1 VPHAF
6 VRIYSEAGPLTGIL
20 RERKD
25 EVRSIMTSVPGF
37 NFYGIMDT
45 GSGIVSLTVCDSQE
59 GTDESI
65 ARAAEW
71 IMTNSP
77 ADFKIDPPQILQ
89 GEPVVRFQ
97 AENLPEDAQG
107 AHVALRVFD
116 APAPPGLA
124 DRADAIRE
132 FMSAMPGFRSYWAI
146 ATANGGVSIISGDDK
161 ASVDAIGERMREFIT
176 TTYPER
182 QPRPVAQLIEGTAL
196 FRAAAQA
203 TPA

>member
-1 VPHAF
+1 VPHAV
-6 VRIYSEAGPLTGIL
+6 VRIYPEAGPLTGIL

-59 GTDESI
+59 GIDESI

-89 GEPVVRFQ
+89 GEPVIRFQ
-97 AENLPEDAQG
+97 AENIPESG
-107 AHVALRVFD
+107 AHVALRVFA
-116 APAPPGLA
+116 APAPQGLA

-132 FMSAMPGFRSYWAI
+132 FMSAVRGFRSYWAI
-146 ATANGGVSIISGDDK
+146 ATENGGVSIISGDDK
-161 ASVDAIGERMREFIT
+161 ASVDAIGERMLEFVT
-176 TTYPER
+176 ATYPEVP
-182 QPRPVAQLIEGTAL
+182 PRPVAQHIEGTAL
-196 FRAAAQA
+196 FRATAQT